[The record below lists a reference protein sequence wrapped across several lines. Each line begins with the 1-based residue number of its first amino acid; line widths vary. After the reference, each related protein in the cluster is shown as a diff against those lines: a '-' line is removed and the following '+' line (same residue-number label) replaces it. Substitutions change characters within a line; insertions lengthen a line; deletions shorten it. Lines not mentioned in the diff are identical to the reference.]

1 MLFSFASNS
10 TDMNKNTKGKK
21 PYYKK
26 PAHEGIAANEMQ
38 SLSKRAEIVTLVVD
52 YATAAKLS
60 DWANKNNDNKLAAY
74 ITKKAQWSLDKKPLN

>member
-26 PAHEGIAANEMQ
+26 PTHEGIASNEMQ

-74 ITKKAQWSLDKKPLN
+74 ITKKAQWNLDKKPLN